1 MNRPAPSS
9 PFLSRALGPR
19 FPADRNVVA
28 VTPRHLA
35 GGGDPRWV
43 TGHLMAHGWRDQSV
57 PGYPHV
63 LLSSPDQR
71 FHLTL
76 ELPHP
81 DSDETAW
88 RFLPAEGIRHWQM
101 AFGAWTPVEII
112 AGAAD
117 ALTRPDGPHLSVE
130 DVWEQARANGWT
142 EVADD
147 RIAGLL
153 APPEFDGTPP
163 TAFVLKD
170 RIVATG
176 PPAWAWRVHASAP
189 RPDGSEHQ
197 SVWSASIDDSAPP
210 GVVAGFLSALT
221 DPAPLYRT
229 GDQTPYVYGKFSTH
243 TATSRTLDDLRAALG
258 RRLAPAGRPQPP
270 APAYPP
276 PGHGPTPQRR

>member
-1 MNRPAPSS
+1 M
-9 PFLSRALGPR
+9 
-19 FPADRNVVA
+19 
-28 VTPRHLA
+28 
-35 GGGDPRWV
+35 
-43 TGHLMAHGWRDQSV
+43 
-57 PGYPHV
+57 
-63 LLSSPDQR
+63 
-71 FHLTL
+71 
-76 ELPHP
+76 
-81 DSDETAW
+81 
-88 RFLPAEGIRHWQM
+88 
-101 AFGAWTPVEII
+101 
-112 AGAAD
+112 GAAD
-117 ALTRPDGPHLSVE
+117 ALTRPDGSHLSVE

-142 EVADD
+142 EVTDD

-258 RRLAPAGRPQPP
+258 RRLAPAGPSRPLRRIPSRPRPDTP
-270 APAYPP
+270 APLNRPHF
-276 PGHGPTPQRR
+276 PGAFDD